1 MANETGA
8 GNFVD
13 SYLGKHETYGTRE
26 QFEKGEGIEP
36 YAFDTAQYY
45 DAERGGFVDPKGSMT
60 PQYTNPFWETVGT
73 GGLDPILNF
82 FQIPKGWRGKVDP
95 RTGDAYRTT
104 GMDKVLVGQNINPA
118 GLLTGAGAKGLV
130 SAASTKLPPLLAMAP
145 IWWQGTTKAF
155 RGQPSLEFV
164 GSAKRGLAFG
174 WGQYFSDRRSIA
186 GGYTSAREFAIDG
199 VTLGKLWDKINKRK
213 DKIYSAWDK
222 LLTKAQKTA
231 RRDTGK
237 PLPWETPEYIALAN
251 EKKHL
256 EDQATI
262 FMFINLHGGDW
273 ERVLRNTY
281 AGKYDPRQAGKRA
294 RSLTGQRKTIL
305 PQEEIDRLVEVG
317 KDLWSQVVQTKGGS
331 VHKWDVADELIGARG
346 EKLLDWHVKFK
357 DHPKEIQDKI
367 RAALIAVQGPKTTSQ
382 KVDEAIAALDGYNT
396 SPRLTD
402 KLPQNLD
409 DMTGQQIY
417 NRLAEDVSV
426 THKKWPMA
434 GWSLPRDYLDNMT
447 ARQNAASI
455 QLEKFGINGLRY
467 DAGTLTGGKKAAGT
481 WDADVTRNYVI
492 WSQKLL
498 DQMERL
504 GTY

>member
-60 PQYTNPFWETVGT
+60 PQYTNPFWEAVGT

-104 GMDKVLVGQNINPA
+104 GLDKVLVGQNLNPA

-130 SAASTKLPPLLAMAP
+130 SAASTKLPTLIAMAP
-145 IWWQGTTKAF
+145 ILWQGTTKAF

-256 EDQATI
+256 ENQATI
-262 FMFINLHGGDW
+262 FMFINLHGSDW
-273 ERVLRNTY
+273 ERILRNTY

-382 KVDEAIAALDGYNT
+382 KVDEAIAALDGFNT

-417 NRLAEDVSV
+417 NKLAEDVPV

-434 GWSLPRDYLDNMT
+434 GWSLTRDYLDNMT
-447 ARQNAASI
+447 ARQKAASI
-455 QLEKFGINGLRY
+455 HLEKFGINGLRY
-467 DAGTLTGGKKAAGT
+467 DAGTLTGGVKAAGT